1 MNEFDR
7 NISFRIMASG
17 EKFWIL
23 RVTLDIDTLC
33 LRAFEILNNYHEQV
47 NENVQFFFLFLSEI
61 KILSQAYSVRIILSN
76 LDTIILNVKYNS
88 VSVVS
93 KKRKRFSRGRRWS
106 SHESGQNREAKDRPR
121 TATYTRPLL
130 IICHRLSTGRAK
142 IFLRQFSFFFHSLRV
157 LLASFPF
164 SFPSFRFYFF
174 YDRDEERNRWQHAT
188 TPLSFFILWATETT
202 LLLPRH
208 IASSCVILHAIRL
221 TNRRV
226 YFYDCIHEK
235 IVRSRGAICQ
245 IFASSLQLFQLL

>member
-33 LRAFEILNNYHEQV
+33 LRAFEILNNYHEQM

-142 IFLRQFSFFFHSLRV
+142 IFLRQFSFFFTRFAFFSPPFHSLSPRFV
-157 LLASFPF
+157 SISFMIATKNVIDDNARRHLFLSLFSGQQKLHFSFLAISHLLAL
-164 SFPSFRFYFF
+164 FYTR
-174 YDRDEERNRWQHAT
+174 Y
-188 TPLSFFILWATETT
+188 
-202 LLLPRH
+202 
-208 IASSCVILHAIRL
+208 V
-221 TNRRV
+221 
-226 YFYDCIHEK
+226 
-235 IVRSRGAICQ
+235 
-245 IFASSLQLFQLL
+245 

>member
-33 LRAFEILNNYHEQV
+33 LRAFEILNNYQV

-61 KILSQAYSVRIILSN
+61 KILLQAYSVRIILSN

-142 IFLRQFSFFFHSLRV
+142 IFLRQFSFFS
-157 LLASFPF
+157 LASRSSRLLSILFPLV
-164 SFPSFRFYFF
+164 SFLF
-174 YDRDEERNRWQHAT
+174 
-188 TPLSFFILWATETT
+188 LLW
-202 LLLPRH
+202 
-208 IASSCVILHAIRL
+208 S
-221 TNRRV
+221 RR
-226 YFYDCIHEK
+226 
-235 IVRSRGAICQ
+235 RT
-245 IFASSLQLFQLL
+245 